1 MKLGILFEL
10 RRKIERGC
18 CCNNC
23 KRHIIGDYYDENKC
37 GSFVIKNQ
45 HLCKLKSLGITYTCL
60 IRHDINKHLRLRSC
74 NNDYPDGK
82 ANRRE
87 NRRRELRKRKGRL

>member
-1 MKLGILFEL
+1 MKKGIAFEL
-10 RRKIERGC
+10 RRKIDRGC

-45 HLCKLKSLGITYTCL
+45 HLCKLRRFHITNTRL
-60 IRHDINKHLRLRSC
+60 IEQDVNKYC
-74 NNDYPDGK
+74 CKYWK
-82 ANRRE
+82 E
-87 NRRRELRKRKGRL
+87 NVESKK